1 MGQDSTVEK
10 SRVAS
15 QGRCNTE
22 GAQSALFRRLQSQL
36 RMLSLRYVHVRVEI
50 LIGLV
55 FIKFKNFFVTF
66 QYAHNMLGTL
76 DGKLRAYVAC
86 LEDLAIWFLAFTLL
100 FKFYDF
106 YVGDQIRG
114 FGVILC

>member
-1 MGQDSTVEK
+1 
-10 SRVAS
+10 
-15 QGRCNTE
+15 
-22 GAQSALFRRLQSQL
+22 
-36 RMLSLRYVHVRVEI
+36 
-50 LIGLV
+50 
-55 FIKFKNFFVTF
+55 
-66 QYAHNMLGTL
+66 MLGTL